1 MNNASPMAMVSVPE
15 LAAQPVAVL
24 VSRGI
29 AAIEQAGSF
38 DEVKAIRDQ
47 AEALRVY
54 SRSIGAALDVV
65 MAATE
70 LRVRAERR
78 MGEALRDAEKAK
90 GAAREGWNQT
100 PSSSTTAFIAP
111 PTLSEIG
118 ITRDQ
123 SSRYQQIAAIP
134 RQTFETAIEA
144 HKATGEPL
152 STAAVVRVAE
162 TLEALPE
169 PVRQDVLANGPA
181 EIIAVAHNHRAQ
193 GTGDNEWYTP
203 AEHIEAA
210 RAVMGDIDL
219 DPASSALANETVRA
233 ARFFDIEADGLA
245 QEWGGR
251 VWMNP
256 PYAQP
261 WIMRFCEKLTEEAA
275 AGRVIE
281 AIALTHNYTDTG
293 WFHLLAGKA
302 DAVCFTRGRIG
313 FLDPNGKRAAPTQG
327 QAFTYIGP
335 NVPEFVRQFSR
346 FGLVMVRHA
355 G

>member
-1 MNNASPMAMVSVPE
+1 MNNASPLAMVSVPE

-54 SRSIGAALDVV
+54 SRSIGAALDAVN
-65 MAATE
+65 AAAE
-70 LRVRAERR
+70 LRIRAERR
-78 MGEALRDAEKAK
+78 MGEALREAEVTK
-90 GAAREGWNQT
+90 GRPEKMS
-100 PSSSTTAFIAP
+100 PSTTFTSK

-134 RQTFETAIEA
+134 RETFETAIEA
-144 HKATGEPL
+144 HKAADEPL
-152 STAAVVRVAE
+152 SAAAVVRVAE
-162 TLEALPE
+162 TLETLPE

-302 DAVCFTRGRIG
+302 NAVCFTRGRIG

>member
-1 MNNASPMAMVSVPE
+1 MKNANPLAMVSVPE

-54 SRSIGAALDVV
+54 SRSIGAALDAVN
-65 MAATE
+65 AAAE
-70 LRVRAERR
+70 LRIRAERR
-78 MGEALRDAEKAK
+78 MGEALRETELGQGRRADLVVQADKVAK
-90 GAAREGWNQT
+90 
-100 PSSSTTAFIAP
+100 

-123 SSRYQQIAAIP
+123 SSRYQQIAAIS
-134 RQTFETAIEA
+134 RETFETAIEA
-144 HKATGEPL
+144 HKAADEPL
-152 STAAVVRVAE
+152 SAAAVVRVAE
-162 TLEALPE
+162 TLETLPE

-302 DAVCFTRGRIG
+302 DAVCFTRGRIS

-335 NVPEFVRQFSR
+335 NVPEFVRQFRR